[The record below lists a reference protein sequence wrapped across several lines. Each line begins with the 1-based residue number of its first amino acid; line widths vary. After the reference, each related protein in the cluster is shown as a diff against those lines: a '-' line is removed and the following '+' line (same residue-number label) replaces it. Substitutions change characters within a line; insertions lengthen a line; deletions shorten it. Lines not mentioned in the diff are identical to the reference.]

1 MPVCSF
7 LPTRRS
13 SDLEIEAYIDFFDYV
28 FGRSSKRP
36 EYEWKYVSSFAEWQE
51 KSGAS
56 ISVEDFPIRSDESMV
71 NFDGKNIS
79 DLDQWENRKTDLV
92 KNLRWMLGEEPAGVS
107 NPGPKRIRPRS
118 EEHTSELQSR
128 G

>member
-71 NFDGKNIS
+71 N
-79 DLDQWENRKTDLV
+79 LDRKSTRLNSSHV
-92 KNLRWMLGEEPAGVS
+92 ANSYAGVFLKK
-107 NPGPKRIRPRS
+107 KR
-118 EEHTSELQSR
+118 L
-128 G
+128 